1 LASFYSLALL
11 NNIVDDQSPRFNEF
25 PGRRRNIFFYKAFFI
40 KKIPPNL
47 YIKVGN
53 KGNCKHELILG
64 GIL

>member
-11 NNIVDDQSPRFNEF
+11 NNIVDDQSPRLNEF
-25 PGRRRNIFFYKAFFI
+25 PQRRKNIFFYKAYFY
-40 KKIPPNL
+40 KKIHPNR

>member
-1 LASFYSLALL
+1 MNSKREKETSFFKE
-11 NNIVDDQSPRFNEF
+11 P
-25 PGRRRNIFFYKAFFI
+25 IF

>member
-1 LASFYSLALL
+1 MI
-11 NNIVDDQSPRFNEF
+11 NP
-25 PGRRRNIFFYKAFFI
+25 PGSMSSQVEGETSFFYKAFFI